1 MDSYSAIITN
11 VGHFMKGG
19 ETVGKLK
26 IGFFDSG
33 VGGISVMTAARRVLP
48 DAEYIYYADEAHVP
62 YGTKPHEEIIRYA
75 DEAVSCL
82 ASHGVDAVV
91 VACNTATSIAIEYL
105 REKYDLPIIGMEPA
119 LKPAVRSHPNEKI
132 LLCATPVTIAGEK
145 LHHLIEK
152 SGAEPTLVPLP
163 GLVAFAE
170 QGVFDKETVCEYLA
184 EEIGNERDFAAV
196 VLGCTHFS
204 FFRDCFR
211 ELFGERVD
219 IVDGNVGTVKRLVSV
234 LGDKI
239 DDCCAESGSVR
250 YFISGEEADSG
261 KIVLF
266 ESLAARYERVLN
278 I

>member
-1 MDSYSAIITN
+1 ML
-11 VGHFMKGG
+11 KRGG
-19 ETVGKLK
+19 ETVAKLK

-33 VGGISVMTAARRVLP
+33 VGGISVMTAARKVLP
-48 DAEYIYYADEAHVP
+48 NADYIYYADEAHVP
-62 YGTKPHEEIIRYA
+62 YGTKSHGEIIRYA
-75 DEAVSCL
+75 DEAVGCLVSC
-82 ASHGVDAVV
+82 GVDAVV

-105 REKYDLPIIGMEPA
+105 RGKYDLPIIGMEPA
-119 LKPAVRSHPNEKI
+119 LKPAVKTHPDEKI

-163 GLVAFAE
+163 GLVTFAE
-170 QGVFDKETVCEYLA
+170 QGKFDKATVCTYLA
-184 EEIGNERDFAAV
+184 DTIGEARDFAAV

-211 ELFGERVD
+211 EMFCGADL
-219 IVDGNVGTVKRLVSV
+219 IDGNIGTVKRLISV

-239 DDCCAESGSVR
+239 DDSDDTVGSVT
-250 YFISGEEADSG
+250 YLISGETADSER
-261 KIVLF
+261 IALF

-278 I
+278 A